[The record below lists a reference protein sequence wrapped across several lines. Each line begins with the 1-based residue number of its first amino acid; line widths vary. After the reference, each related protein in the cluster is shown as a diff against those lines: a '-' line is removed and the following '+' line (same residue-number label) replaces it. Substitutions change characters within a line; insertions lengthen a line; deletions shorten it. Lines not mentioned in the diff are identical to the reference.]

1 MPDYRRVAAAAAAKY
16 GIDPDIFMRQIAR
29 ESGFNPNARSGAGAL
44 GIAQF
49 IPATAKSYGV
59 NPMDPVS
66 ALDGA
71 ARMDADN
78 LKRYGS
84 YERMLS
90 AYNSGRPDAYKD
102 PNFAGGQTYNYVRS
116 ITGGKVKIPA
126 GTVPLTGKGIDT
138 PASAARTL
146 PGSPNRQALV
156 ASLLGNLD
164 SFAKTGKTT
173 PTNIQDVLHSAM
185 DQLQVARGSARA
197 TFVADENAG
206 PVHDPAGLITE
217 AKKWLGTPYSWGG
230 GGTSGPTKGIGR
242 GANTVGF
249 DCSSFLQYL
258 NAKRGV
264 SIPRTTYAQWKA
276 GTPVNMS
283 ALQPGDAVY
292 SEMTSEGPGHV
303 GMYIGHG
310 QIIQAPHTGDVVKIS
325 NINSFGAVGARR
337 FG

>member
-1 MPDYRRVAAAAAAKY
+1 MPDYRRVARAAAAKY
-16 GIDPDIFMRQIAR
+16 GIDPAIFERQISQ
-29 ESGFNPNARSGAGAL
+29 ESGFRPDARSGAGAL

-49 IPATAKSYGV
+49 MPATAKSYGV
-59 NPMDPVS
+59 DPMDPMS

-78 LKRYGS
+78 LKKYGS

-90 AYNSGRPDAYKD
+90 AYNSGRPDAYKN

-116 ITGGKVKIPA
+116 ITGGKVKIPV
-126 GTVPLTGKGIDT
+126 GTVPITGKGIDT
-138 PASAARTL
+138 PATAARAI

-156 ASLLGNLD
+156 ASLLSGLN
-164 SFAKTGKTT
+164 SFASTGKTGQ
-173 PTNIQDVLHSAM
+173 TNIQDVLHNAM
-185 DQLQVARGSARA
+185 DQLQIARGSARA

-206 PVHDPAGLITE
+206 PVRDPAGMVTE

-230 GGTSGPTKGIGR
+230 GGTKGPSKGTGR

-258 NAKRGV
+258 WGKKGV
-264 SIPRTTYAQWKA
+264 SIPRNTHQQWVA
-276 GTPVNMS
+276 GKPVDPS
-283 ALQPGDAVY
+283 QLQPGDAVFFNGQ
-292 SEMTSEGPGHV
+292 EHV

-310 QIIQAPHTGDVVKIS
+310 QYIQAPHTGDVVKIS
-325 NINSFGAVGARR
+325 NLNQASGFDGARR